1 MAARRRY
8 MMRSLNGSIA
18 TLATLATAALLVG
31 ACGGEDNEAPA
42 QRPAVKL
49 APVSAIEADP
59 YAITCG
65 HVRDQQTWASVTREA
80 TFAIADRERFR
91 DLNRLRASQSLY
103 YAMTE
108 VCKREPVSF
117 EPAHAA
123 ADGVR
128 HGTFRV
134 RLPDHDAG

>member
-1 MAARRRY
+1 
-8 MMRSLNGSIA
+8 MMRSLKGSIA

-42 QRPAVKL
+42 QPAVVKL

-80 TFAIADRERFR
+80 TFAIADHERFR
-91 DLNRLRASQSLY
+91 DLSRLLASQSLY

-108 VCKREPVSF
+108 VCKQKPVTF

-128 HGTFRV
+128 DGTFRV
-134 RLPDHDAG
+134 QRPNHDVG

>member
-1 MAARRRY
+1 
-8 MMRSLNGSIA
+8 MRPLKGSIAALA
-18 TLATLATAALLVG
+18 TLATLATAASLVG

-42 QRPAVKL
+42 QPPAVKL

-65 HVRDQQTWASVTREA
+65 HVRDQQKWASVTRQA

-108 VCKREPVSF
+108 VCKQKPVTF
-117 EPAHAA
+117 EPAQAA
-123 ADGVR
+123 AEGVR
-128 HGTFRV
+128 DGTFRV
-134 RLPDHDAG
+134 RPPDHSLG

>member
-1 MAARRRY
+1 
-8 MMRSLNGSIA
+8 MRPFKTRTPEL
-18 TLATLATAALLVG
+18 AALVAAAMLIG

-42 QRPAVKL
+42 QAPAPKL
-49 APVSAIEADP
+49 APASAIEADP

-65 HVRDQQTWASVTREA
+65 HLRDQQKWASITREA

-91 DLNRLRASQSLY
+91 DLSRLLGSQSLY

-108 VCKREPVSF
+108 LCKQQPVTF
-117 EPAHAA
+117 EPARAA

-128 HGTFRV
+128 DGAYRV
-134 RLPDHDAG
+134 QRPDHDSR